1 MNQSIRLL
9 EPMQS
14 DTRPPVFLGVS
25 TVENGEAEM
34 ETQILLWLLAA
45 LLIAAG
51 FAGLILP
58 ALPGIPLVYAGLVLL
73 AWAEDFAY
81 VGWVTLGLLGLLALI
96 SYGVDFM
103 ASALGAKRF
112 GASPRAVWGAA
123 LGAVVGLFFGLPG
136 IVLGPFVGAVIAEF
150 TNRTS
155 ARGAAQAGVGAVV
168 GLLFGALLKIALAF
182 TMIGVFVVDR
192 LL

>member
-1 MNQSIRLL
+1 
-9 EPMQS
+9 
-14 DTRPPVFLGVS
+14 
-25 TVENGEAEM
+25 M

-81 VGWVTLGLLGLLALI
+81 VDWVTLGLLGLLALI

-136 IVLGPFVGAVIAEF
+136 ILLGPFVGAVIAEF
-150 TNRTS
+150 TNRAS
-155 ARGAAQAGVGAVV
+155 ARVAAQAGVGAVV